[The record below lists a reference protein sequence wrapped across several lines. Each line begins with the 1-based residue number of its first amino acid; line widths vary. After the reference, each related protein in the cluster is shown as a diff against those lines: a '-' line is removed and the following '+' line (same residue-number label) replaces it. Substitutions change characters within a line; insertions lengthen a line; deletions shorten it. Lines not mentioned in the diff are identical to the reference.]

1 MFLSGAGQTRPLFL
15 FLIACPYF
23 FSVLFLLTYKK
34 KKKLLGEKMQNFVFC
49 FFSFFL
55 LITFYISYVF
65 LPNILVYCAL
75 IEYAYI

>member
-34 KKKLLGEKMQNFVFC
+34 KKKIIGGEDAEFC
-49 FFSFFL
+49 FLFFFFL
-55 LITFYISYVF
+55 SFDNF
-65 LPNILVYCAL
+65 LHIVCIFA
-75 IEYAYI
+75 